1 MGSDSARLRRFVR
14 HALVSAANHGAPSTV
29 QLHAAFS
36 VLCEQLWLRLFPLFG
51 ESAVKALFARAVHVA
66 QAEFPWLRGV
76 TLDQSRCALIGLDA
90 VSENLAPQLVE
101 EGLSAVLAHKLGLL
115 SAFIG
120 DDVVLP
126 LVEQSWGAALP
137 SERPSS
143 TEGEP

>member
-14 HALVSAANHGAPSTV
+14 HALVSAANHGSPDAA
-29 QLHAAFS
+29 QLHAAFD
-36 VLCEQLWLRLFPLFG
+36 VLCEQLWRRLFPLFG
-51 ESAVKALFARAVHVA
+51 ESAVKALFARALHVS
-66 QAEFPWLRGV
+66 QAEFPWLRSV
-76 TLDQSRCALIGLDA
+76 ALDQSRCALIGLDA
-90 VSENLAPQLVE
+90 VSGNLAPQLVE
-101 EGLSAVLAHKLGLL
+101 EGLSAILAHKLGLL

-137 SERPSS
+137 SDRPSS

>member
-14 HALVSAANHGAPSTV
+14 HALFSAANHGSPDAAQLRTAFV
-29 QLHAAFS
+29 Q
-36 VLCEQLWLRLFPLFG
+36 LCEQLWRRLFPLFG
-51 ESAVKALFARAVHVA
+51 ESAVKALFARALYVS

-76 TLDQSRCALIGLDA
+76 TLDQSRCALNGLDEA
-90 VSENLAPQLVE
+90 SGNLSPQLLAD
-101 EGLSAVLAHKLGLL
+101 GLAAILASKLGLL

-126 LVEQSWGAALP
+126 LVEQSWGAP
-137 SERPSS
+137 SLTDRSAS